1 MAIDYLKTLNVG
13 SGLNTVDI
21 IDALVDAERAP
32 RASQISK
39 RQDQRS
45 VEISSLGTVK
55 QSFEK
60 MKTGLAA
67 YDGITGL
74 AATQQG
80 TSLDI
85 EITDTGVA
93 TQFSHSIEVSSLAA
107 AQTLVFGG
115 FSSETDSVGTGSLAF
130 SFGTWNAN
138 GTFSANADRSD
149 ATVAIDTDDDSL
161 TGLAAAINNAD
172 IDVTATIL
180 KTDED
185 TYALVLKSQEG
196 AAHAMKINATEN
208 AGNAGLAD
216 FAYTSVDA
224 STEKVAAAD
233 AAFTLDGIG
242 IARES
247 NEISDLIDGVTLTLK
262 STTNA
267 TETIGASYDA
277 TVASA
282 AMRLIVEEMNSLM
295 TELNG
300 LLKHGSNGEEGGPL
314 AGDALVRS
322 LRRQFQSLTSTP
334 IAGFQD
340 SNIYMADFG
349 VETNRDGSLSF
360 NADTVSQT
368 FDANPDAFAAITNS
382 RITSSSNLVTTSVS
396 GTQPEAGKYAFAL
409 AADGSATLDGAAM
422 TESSGSYTIS
432 DSDAGDL
439 KLSLVGGGSD
449 ATIYVGKSMLDT
461 ITDFTTNVLRI
472 NGELDQ
478 KIARFEDDLADYQ
491 DEMTQLDERITD
503 LRARYAV
510 RFGAMESVVNS
521 LKNTEQAIDSMM
533 EAWRASLQD

>member
-13 SGLNTVDI
+13 SGLNTSDI
-21 IDALVDAERAP
+21 IDALANAERAP
-32 RASQISK
+32 REAQITK

-55 QSFEK
+55 QSFER
-60 MKTGLAA
+60 MKTGLAS
-67 YDGITGL
+67 YEGITGL

-85 EITDTGVA
+85 EITDAGEA
-93 TQFSHSIEVSSLAA
+93 TQFSHNIEISTLAA

-115 FSSETDSVGTGSLAF
+115 FDSETESVGTGSLAF
-130 SFGTWNAN
+130 SFGTWNDD
-138 GTFSANADRSD
+138 GTFSANSDRSD
-149 ATVAIDTDDDSL
+149 ATVTVDNDGDSL
-161 TGLAAAINNAD
+161 AGLAGAINDAD
-172 IDVTATIL
+172 IGVTATIL

-185 TYALVLKSQEG
+185 KYALVLKSREG
-196 AAHAMKINATEN
+196 AAHAMRITATEDS
-208 AGNAGLAD
+208 GNTGLAD

-224 STEKVAAAD
+224 STEEVAAAD

-262 STTNA
+262 AETSA
-267 TETIGASYDA
+267 AETIGASYDA

-282 AMRLIVEEMNSLM
+282 AMQLIVEEMNSLM

-300 LLKHGSNGEEGGPL
+300 LVRHGSNGEDGGPL

-322 LRRQFQSLTSTP
+322 LRRQFQALSSTP
-334 IAGFQD
+334 IVGFQD
-340 SNIYMADFG
+340 SSVYLADFG

-360 NADTVSQT
+360 NAETFSKT

-382 RITSSSNLVTTSVS
+382 RITSSSNLVTTSVI
-396 GTQPEAGKYAFAL
+396 GTQPEAGIYAFAL
-409 AADGSATLDGAAM
+409 AADGSATLDGSAM
-422 TESSGSYTIS
+422 TESNGSYTIS

-439 KLSLVGGGSD
+439 KLSLVGGGNN
-449 ATIYVGKSMLDT
+449 ATIYVGKSILDT
-461 ITDFTTNVLRI
+461 IADFTTNVLRI

-478 KIARFEDDLADYQ
+478 KIARFEDDLADYR

-533 EAWRASLQD
+533 EAWRASLKN

>member
-13 SGLNTVDI
+13 SGLNTSDI
-21 IDALVDAERAP
+21 IDALANAERAP
-32 RASQISK
+32 REAQITK

-45 VEISSLGTVK
+45 VEISSLGTIK
-55 QSFEK
+55 QSFER
-60 MKTGLAA
+60 MKTGLAS
-67 YDGITGL
+67 YEGITGL

-85 EITDTGVA
+85 EITDAGEA
-93 TQFSHSIEVSSLAA
+93 TQFSHNIEISTLAA

-115 FSSETDSVGTGSLAF
+115 FDSETESVGTGSLAF
-130 SFGTWNAN
+130 SFGTWNDD
-138 GTFSANADRSD
+138 GTFSANSDRSD
-149 ATVAIDTDDDSL
+149 ATVTVDNDGDSL
-161 TGLAAAINNAD
+161 AGLAGAINDAD
-172 IDVTATIL
+172 IGVTATIL

-185 TYALVLKSQEG
+185 KYALVLKSREG
-196 AAHAMKINATEN
+196 AAHAMRITATEDS
-208 AGNAGLAD
+208 GNTGLAD

-224 STEKVAAAD
+224 STEEVAAAD

-262 STTNA
+262 AETSA
-267 TETIGASYDA
+267 AETIGASYDA

-282 AMRLIVEEMNSLM
+282 AMQLIVEEMNSLM

-300 LLKHGSNGEEGGPL
+300 LVRHGSNGEDGGPL

-322 LRRQFQSLTSTP
+322 LRRQFQALSSTP
-334 IAGFQD
+334 IVGFQD
-340 SNIYMADFG
+340 SSVYLADFG

-360 NADTVSQT
+360 NAETFSKT

-382 RITSSSNLVTTSVS
+382 RITSSSNLVTTSVI
-396 GTQPEAGKYAFAL
+396 GTQPEAGIYAFAL
-409 AADGSATLDGAAM
+409 AADGSATLDGSAM
-422 TESSGSYTIS
+422 TESNGSYTIS

-439 KLSLVGGGSD
+439 KLSLVGGGNN
-449 ATIYVGKSMLDT
+449 ATIYVGKSILDT
-461 ITDFTTNVLRI
+461 IADFTTNVLRI

-533 EAWRASLQD
+533 EAWRASLKN

>member
-13 SGLNTVDI
+13 SGLNTSDI
-21 IDALVDAERAP
+21 IDALANAERAP
-32 RASQISK
+32 REAQITK

-55 QSFEK
+55 QSFER
-60 MKTGLAA
+60 MKTGLAS
-67 YDGITGL
+67 YEGITGL

-85 EITDTGVA
+85 EITDAGEA
-93 TQFSHSIEVSSLAA
+93 TQFSHNIEISTLAA

-115 FSSETDSVGTGSLAF
+115 FDSETESVGTGSLAF
-130 SFGTWNAN
+130 SFGTWNDD
-138 GTFSANADRSD
+138 GTFSANSDRSD
-149 ATVAIDTDDDSL
+149 ATVTVDNDGDSL
-161 TGLAAAINNAD
+161 AGLAGAINDAD
-172 IDVTATIL
+172 IGVTATIL

-185 TYALVLKSQEG
+185 KYALVLKSREG
-196 AAHAMKINATEN
+196 AAHAMRITATEDS
-208 AGNAGLAD
+208 GNTGLAD

-224 STEKVAAAD
+224 STEEVAAAD

-262 STTNA
+262 AETSA
-267 TETIGASYDA
+267 AETIGASYDA

-282 AMRLIVEEMNSLM
+282 AMQLIVEEMNSLM

-300 LLKHGSNGEEGGPL
+300 LVRHGSNGEDGGPL

-322 LRRQFQSLTSTP
+322 LRRQFQALSSTP
-334 IAGFQD
+334 IVGFQD
-340 SNIYMADFG
+340 SSVYLADFG

-360 NADTVSQT
+360 NAETFSKT

-382 RITSSSNLVTTSVS
+382 RITSSSNLVTTSVI
-396 GTQPEAGKYAFAL
+396 GTQPEAGIYAFAL
-409 AADGSATLDGAAM
+409 AADGSATLDGSAM
-422 TESSGSYTIS
+422 TESNGSYTIS

-439 KLSLVGGGSD
+439 KLSLVGGGND
-449 ATIYVGKSMLDT
+449 ATIYVGKSILDT
-461 ITDFTTNVLRI
+461 IADFTTNVLRI

-533 EAWRASLQD
+533 EAWRASLKN